1 MSWPAYTMPGVLP
14 LVFVALS
21 VGLIIAPLRAFS
33 REYSAVSRPW
43 SGVSLA
49 GIVIVG
55 ATALVVFAGSD
66 DGYFFPQ
73 PKTYWEFGG
82 TGGRTLVPL
91 ALAAAVVAVVALGA
105 SHFARSPSRSL
116 RVTSSLLAC
125 VAFGALIVGFV
136 AIGTGH

>member
-1 MSWPAYTMPGVLP
+1 MTPSPFGGCKPSHYGTGE
-14 LVFVALS
+14 
-21 VGLIIAPLRAFS
+21 IAVTTS
-33 REYSAVSRPW
+33 
-43 SGVSLA
+43 SGEARHHRIPRFSLA
-49 GIVIVG
+49 VRQ
-55 ATALVVFAGSD
+55 GSFHD
-66 DGYFFPQ
+66 TDP
-73 PKTYWEFGG
+73 YWEFGG

>member
-49 GIVIVG
+49 GIVVVG

-73 PKTYWEFGG
+73 PKTEGLCHDSL
-82 TGGRTLVPL
+82 TVRRLQT
-91 ALAAAVVAVVALGA
+91 VALR
-105 SHFARSPSRSL
+105 HWRDR
-116 RVTSSLLAC
+116 RY
-125 VAFGALIVGFV
+125 
-136 AIGTGH
+136 HQ